1 MKSYSY
7 ASQTRRLADILVFA
21 EEAVRQLLPMFND
34 TKYTGG
40 YLCAIDSE
48 KGGLLMLARAG
59 EVHEHDTPQ
68 RMKEI
73 QGFARE
79 KADRLLENML
89 RGGMDSSHHL
99 TSWESRDPDNKRY
112 GGAVRTLAPFI
123 LAFSGLTESAD
134 EAVVAYAAYR
144 EGSMSLEMALAI
156 SNITN
161 NHYLRKLLGIGA

>member
-1 MKSYSY
+1 MKKSY
-7 ASQTRRLADILVFA
+7 AAQTRRLADILVFA

-34 TKYTGG
+34 TKYMGG
-40 YLCAIDSE
+40 YLCAIDAE
-48 KGGLLMLARAG
+48 RGGLLMLARVG
-59 EVHEHDTPQ
+59 EVHDHEVPLL
-68 RMKEI
+68 MKEV

-79 KADRLLENML
+79 KADRLLENIL

-99 TSWESRDPDNKRY
+99 TSWESRDPDHGKY

-123 LAFSGLTESAD
+123 LSFSGLPELAD

-144 EGSMSLEMALAI
+144 EGSMSLEMAIAI
-156 SNITN
+156 SNITD